1 MFVVLD
7 NTFFS
12 GLAMYVLRVHFRYTF
27 LFWPVF
33 KNISQNNTWTCDW
46 KTEKRRPLLSKKM
59 AVISVNPKVF
69 TAIVATI
76 LLAYFV
82 TSILLIISVAM
93 VNRKI
98 NATMRAL
105 QSRLDKPRQQE
116 LYDIILQFHV
126 PPSVRANLEEPRL
139 PPPNLKLDSISYA

>member
-1 MFVVLD
+1 MCYMFTSD
-7 NTFFS
+7 IRSFS
-12 GLAMYVLRVHFRYTF
+12 GPYLRIF
-27 LFWPVF
+27 L
-33 KNISQNNTWTCDW
+33 K
-46 KTEKRRPLLSKKM
+46 KRLGLGLEDGPLLSKKM

-139 PPPNLKLDSISYA
+139 PPPNLKLDSISYV